1 MKVYENF
8 ISYRRKRASAEVKTL
23 YESLIKRGF
32 TTFCDIY
39 SLTSGDFDKNIDD
52 TIAKCTN
59 FLLVIDQA
67 SIDSCSST
75 NDWLVKEIYAAM
87 KYKKNIILIFI
98 GEVSFKDNIPREIA
112 NIQYYNGLK
121 LNLEYFENFIDKLID
136 KFFLKLEDLGS
147 SDLLRDFIIEDK
159 SLFKYVGNSKHVV
172 IPDVVEEIAAFAF
185 KDSTFIEKVE
195 FNSQLKVIKESA
207 FERCLNLQY
216 LIFPNSLI
224 RIEDKVFSRCFNVS
238 YIEFNSEIE
247 YLGKEAF
254 SFCNKVKKVD
264 LPAALTTIF
273 ATAFNNC
280 SQLANI
286 SVDENNPRFA
296 ALNGIL
302 YDKECRLLIKCP
314 EHINTNIIVLPQ
326 TVEELG
332 EYSFYKCL
340 NINDI
345 IIPKSL
351 IRVGKKAFKNC
362 VNISKLTLQDQI
374 VDFDL
379 SAIDGWS
386 SEQEIIAS
394 SRFNPSLLYKI
405 KNKLK
410 TNNTILKLDTD
421 FKYVLVKTTFESRK
435 EAEAM
440 ASLLLDKSLI
450 VSGQLF
456 DIKSLYKWDN
466 KVNEEIE
473 VELSC
478 FTESRLYY
486 EVEKTI
492 KENHSY
498 ELCEIVCIPILKTT
512 AEFGDWI
519 SSYLIK

>member
-1 MKVYENF
+1 MKVFENF
-8 ISYRRKRASAEVKTL
+8 ISYRRKRASAEVKSL
-23 YESLIKRGF
+23 YESLIKRGL

-39 SLTSGDFDKNIDD
+39 SLNSGDFDKNIND

-67 SIDSCSST
+67 SIDSCTSSD
-75 NDWLVKEIYAAM
+75 DWLFKEIDAAL
-87 KYKKNIILIFI
+87 KYKKNIVLIFI
-98 GEVSFKDNIPREIA
+98 GDVTFNDNIPLEIA
-112 NIQYYNGLK
+112 NIRYYNGLK
-121 LNLEYFENFIDKLID
+121 LNLEYFENFIDKLIEQ
-136 KFFLKLEDLGS
+136 FFLKLEDLTSG
-147 SDLLRDFIIEDK
+147 DLLRDFIIEERE
-159 SLFKYVGNSKHVV
+159 LIKYVGNSKHVV
-172 IPDVVEEIAAFAF
+172 IPEGIEVIGAFAF

-195 FNSQLKVIKESA
+195 FNSQLKIIKEAA

-216 LIFPNSLI
+216 LIFPAFLG
-224 RIEDKVFSRCFNVS
+224 RIEDKAFSRCFNVS
-238 YIEFNSEIE
+238 YIEFNPTIE
-247 YLGKEAF
+247 YIGKEVF

-264 LPAALTTIF
+264 LPASITMVF
-273 ATAFNNC
+273 ASAFNNC

-286 SVDENNPRFA
+286 YVDENNRVFR
-296 ALNGIL
+296 ALDGIL
-302 YDKECRLLIKCP
+302 YDKEAKRLIKCP
-314 EHINTNIIVLPQ
+314 EHINTNIIVLPEG
-326 TVEELG
+326 VEELG

-345 IIPKSL
+345 ILPKSL
-351 IRVGKKAFKNC
+351 KKVGKKAFKNC
-362 VNISKLTLQDQI
+362 VNIPKLTLQDGI
-374 VDFDL
+374 GEFDL
-379 SAIDGWS
+379 SALDGWS
-386 SEQEIIAS
+386 SEQVIIAS

-405 KNKLK
+405 KNKLN
-410 TNNTILKLDTD
+410 TNKLIPKLETD

-440 ASLLLDKSLI
+440 AWLLLDKNLI

-456 DIKSLYKWDN
+456 DIKSLYMWD
-466 KVNEEIE
+466 KRVNVEDE

-498 ELCEIVCIPILKTT
+498 ELCEIICIPILKTT

-519 SSYLIK
+519 SSYLMK